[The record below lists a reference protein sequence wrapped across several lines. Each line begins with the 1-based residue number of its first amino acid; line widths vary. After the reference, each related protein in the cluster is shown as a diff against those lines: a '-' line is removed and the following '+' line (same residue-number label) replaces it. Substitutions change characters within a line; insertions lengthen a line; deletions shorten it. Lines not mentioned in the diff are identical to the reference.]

1 MSSPEGPWGP
11 KDSDEDKVQ
20 KEHKEELNKIINKI
34 NRGLILDADDNL
46 VLLSELTPEDFIKEE
61 VVRAVISTQN
71 KNAAQ
76 FLIDNFGDDLSN
88 DMEELE
94 EIVR

>member
-1 MSSPEGPWGP
+1 MSSPEGPRGP